1 MDTNYQKFIWS
12 TIKEHCFTSFIGF
25 LLVAFA
31 MAVLMMVHVAGAFGF
46 IGCSLLSMVFGMG
59 WNTARYIESIIQID
73 IDEQSAG

>member
-31 MAVLMMVHVAGAFGF
+31 MAVLMMVHVRRSVWFHWMFVAEHGF
-46 IGCSLLSMVFGMG
+46 RNGLEHGTLHRVNHS
-59 WNTARYIESIIQID
+59 D
-73 IDEQSAG
+73 